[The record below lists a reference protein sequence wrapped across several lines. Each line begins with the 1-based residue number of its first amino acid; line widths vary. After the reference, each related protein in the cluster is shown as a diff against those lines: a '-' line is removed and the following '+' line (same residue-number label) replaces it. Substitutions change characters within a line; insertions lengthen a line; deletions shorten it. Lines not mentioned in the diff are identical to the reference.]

1 MDAPEWGSQPAS
13 VYSKRT
19 RTKTIPV
26 ENQLTTMNGADALV
40 RMLQLNGVKHIFG
53 LCGDTSL
60 PFYDAMARLDHGMD
74 HVLTR
79 DERSAAYMA
88 DGYARVTNKPGV
100 CEGPSGGGATYLL
113 PGLVEANESAIP
125 VLGITSDVSVGA
137 RGKFPLTELDQQA
150 LYRPLTKWNTTIDR
164 VDQIPHAVRSAFR
177 AMTTGRP
184 GATHICL
191 PYDVQKHAIDP
202 AQVWQQPGH
211 DIYPAYRFAPDPHE
225 VERAAGQLVAARA
238 PVLICGGGVV
248 ISGAMAELDALATLL
263 NAPVCTSVSGQ
274 GSLPGPHPLH
284 AGVVGTNGGVDATR
298 EVVAQADLVLFIGAR
313 AGSTTTEHWQMPS
326 RKVAILHLD
335 VDPMTIATN
344 YRTDVALVGD
354 AKLGLAALAAA
365 VRERMVHRPADAADG
380 RAVVARARATK
391 QAFFLPLAQART
403 RPIKP
408 ERVVDALNQLLPPQA
423 IVVADPGT
431 PCPYFS
437 AYFDAP
443 QAGRHFITNRAHGAL
458 GFSLSAAVGAAF
470 GRPDAMVVSVMGDG
484 SFGFTC
490 GELETVVRRG
500 IPLKMVVFSNA
511 VFGWIKASQKAGYG
525 QRYFSVDFNRT
536 DHARVAEA
544 FGVKAWRVEDP
555 AEVHGALKAALMH
568 DGPALVDVV
577 SQELQ
582 DTAVPVSQWMG

>member
-1 MDAPEWGSQPAS
+1 M
-13 VYSKRT
+13 
-19 RTKTIPV
+19 
-26 ENQLTTMNGADALV
+26 TTAFNGADAMV

-74 HVLTR
+74 HILTR
-79 DERSAAYMA
+79 DERSAGYMA
-88 DGYARVTNKPGV
+88 DAYARVTGKVGV

-113 PGLVEANESAIP
+113 PGLAEANESSVP

-191 PYDVQKHAIDP
+191 PYDVQKHTLDP
-202 AQVWQQPGH
+202 ADVWAQPGH
-211 DIYPAYRFAPDPHE
+211 DHYPAYRSAPDP
-225 VERAAGQLVAARA
+225 AAVAEAADRLVAARC
-238 PVLICGGGVV
+238 PVLICGGGVL
-248 ISGAMAELDALATLL
+248 IAGASAALDALATVL
-263 NAPVCTSVSGQ
+263 NAPVCSSVSGQ
-274 GSLPGPHPLH
+274 GSLAGSHPLN
-284 AGVVGTNGGVDATR
+284 AGVVGTNGGVEATR
-298 EVVAQADLVLFIGAR
+298 AVVAQADLVMFIGAR

-326 RKVAILHLD
+326 RKVTIVHLD
-335 VDPMTIATN
+335 VDAMTIGTN

-354 AKLGLAALAAA
+354 ALLGLQALHAAVQQRIARRPVDAADGAALAAT
-365 VRERMVHRPADAADG
+365 
-380 RAVVARARATK
+380 ARAAK
-391 QAFFLPLAQART
+391 QAFFAPLAASLE

-408 ERVVDALNQLLPPQA
+408 ERVVDTLNRLLPARA

-431 PCPYFS
+431 PCPYFT

-458 GFSLSAAVGAAF
+458 GFAMSAGFGAAI
-470 GRPDAMVVSVMGDG
+470 GQPDSVVVAVMGDG

-490 GELETVVRRG
+490 GELETIVRRNV
-500 IPLKMVVFSNA
+500 PLKMIVFSNS
-511 VFGWIKASQKAGYG
+511 VFGWIKASQKSGYDE
-525 QRYFSVDFNRT
+525 RYFSVDFNRT
-536 DHARVAEA
+536 HHARVAEA
-544 FGVKAWRVEDP
+544 FGVKAWQVHDP
-555 AEVHGALKAALMH
+555 ADLEAALKAALMH
-568 DGPALVDVV
+568 DGPALVDVI

>member
-1 MDAPEWGSQPAS
+1 M
-13 VYSKRT
+13 
-19 RTKTIPV
+19 
-26 ENQLTTMNGADALV
+26 TTAFNGADAMV

-74 HVLTR
+74 HILTR
-79 DERSAAYMA
+79 DERSAGYMA
-88 DGYARVTNKPGV
+88 DAYARVTGKVGV

-113 PGLVEANESAIP
+113 PGLAEANESSVP

-191 PYDVQKHAIDP
+191 PYDVQKHTLDP
-202 AQVWQQPGH
+202 ADVWAQPGH
-211 DIYPAYRFAPDPHE
+211 DHYPAYRSAPDP
-225 VERAAGQLVAARA
+225 AAVAEAADRLVAARS
-238 PVLICGGGVV
+238 PVLICGGGVL
-248 ISGAMAELDALATLL
+248 ISGASAALDALATLL
-263 NAPVCTSVSGQ
+263 NAPVCSSVSGQ
-274 GSLPGPHPLH
+274 GSLAGSHPLN
-284 AGVVGTNGGVDATR
+284 AGVVGTNGGVEATR
-298 EVVAQADLVLFIGAR
+298 AVVAQADLVMFIGAR

-326 RKVAILHLD
+326 RKVTIVHLD
-335 VDPMTIATN
+335 VDAMTIGTN

-354 AKLGLAALAAA
+354 ALLGLQALHAA
-365 VRERMVHRPADAADG
+365 VQQRIARRPADAADG
-380 RAVVARARATK
+380 AALAATARTAK
-391 QAFFLPLAQART
+391 QAFFAPLAASLE

-408 ERVVDALNQLLPPQA
+408 ERVVDTLNRLLPARA

-431 PCPYFS
+431 PCPYFT

-458 GFSLSAAVGAAF
+458 GFAMSAGFGAAI
-470 GRPDAMVVSVMGDG
+470 GQPDSVVVAVMGDG

-490 GELETVVRRG
+490 GELETIVRRNV
-500 IPLKMVVFSNA
+500 PLKMIVFSNS
-511 VFGWIKASQKAGYG
+511 VFGWIKASQKSGYDE
-525 QRYFSVDFNRT
+525 RYFSVDFNRT
-536 DHARVAEA
+536 HHARVAEA
-544 FGVKAWRVEDP
+544 FGVKAWQVHDP
-555 AEVHGALKAALMH
+555 ADLEAALKAALMH
-568 DGPALVDVV
+568 DGPALVDVI

>member
-1 MDAPEWGSQPAS
+1 MTAPF
-13 VYSKRT
+13 T
-19 RTKTIPV
+19 
-26 ENQLTTMNGADALV
+26 GADAMV

-74 HVLTR
+74 HILTR
-79 DERSAAYMA
+79 DERSAGYMA
-88 DGYARVTNKPGV
+88 DAYARVTGKVGV

-113 PGLVEANESAIP
+113 PGLVEANESSVA

-150 LYRPLTKWNTTIDR
+150 LYKPLTKWNTTIDR

-191 PYDVQKHAIDP
+191 PYDVQKHALDP
-202 AQVWQQPGH
+202 AEVWAQPGH
-211 DIYPAYRFAPDPHE
+211 DRFPAYRSAPDP
-225 VERAAGQLVAARA
+225 AAVAEAADRLVAARA

-248 ISGAMAELDALATLL
+248 IAGASAALDALATLL

-274 GSLPGPHPLH
+274 GSLADNHPLNV
-284 AGVVGTNGGVDATR
+284 GVVGTNGGIEATR
-298 EVVAQADLVLFIGAR
+298 AVVAQADLVLFIGAR

-326 RKVAILHLD
+326 RQVTIVHLD
-335 VDPMTIATN
+335 VDAMTIGTN

-354 AKLGLAALAAA
+354 ALLGLQALHTAVQARIARRPANTADGAALAAT
-365 VRERMVHRPADAADG
+365 
-380 RAVVARARATK
+380 ARAAK
-391 QAFFLPLAQART
+391 QAFFAPLAASLD

-408 ERVVDALNQLLPPQA
+408 ERVVDILNRLLPPRA

-431 PCPYFS
+431 PCPYLT
-437 AYFDAP
+437 AYFNAP
-443 QAGRHFITNRAHGAL
+443 QSGRHFITNRAHGAL
-458 GFSLSAAVGAAF
+458 GFAMSAGVGAAI
-470 GRPDAMVVSVMGDG
+470 GQPDSVVVSVMGDG

-490 GELETVVRRG
+490 GELETIVRRNV
-500 IPLKMVVFSNA
+500 PLKMIVFSNA
-511 VFGWIKASQKAGYG
+511 VYGWIKASQKSGYDA
-525 QRYFSVDFNRT
+525 RYFSVDFNRT
-536 DHARVAEA
+536 HHARVAEA
-544 FGVKAWRVEDP
+544 FGVKAWQVSDP
-555 AEVHGALKAALMH
+555 ADLEGALKAALMH
-568 DGPALVDVV
+568 DGPALVDVI

>member
-1 MDAPEWGSQPAS
+1 M
-13 VYSKRT
+13 
-19 RTKTIPV
+19 
-26 ENQLTTMNGADALV
+26 TTAFNGADAMV

-74 HVLTR
+74 HILTR
-79 DERSAAYMA
+79 DERSAGYMA
-88 DGYARVTNKPGV
+88 DAYARVIGKVGV

-113 PGLVEANESAIP
+113 PGLAEANESSVP

-191 PYDVQKHAIDP
+191 PYDVQKHTLDP
-202 AQVWQQPGH
+202 ADVWAQPGH
-211 DIYPAYRFAPDPHE
+211 DHYPAYRSAPDP
-225 VERAAGQLVAARA
+225 AAVAEAADRLVAARS
-238 PVLICGGGVV
+238 PVLICGGGVL
-248 ISGAMAELDALATLL
+248 IAGAGAALAALATLL
-263 NAPVCTSVSGQ
+263 NAPVCSSVSGQ
-274 GSLPGPHPLH
+274 GSLAGSHPLN
-284 AGVVGTNGGVDATR
+284 AGVVGTNGGVEATR
-298 EVVAQADLVLFIGAR
+298 AVVAQADLVMFIGAR

-326 RKVAILHLD
+326 RKVTIVHLD
-335 VDPMTIATN
+335 VDAMTIGTN

-354 AKLGLAALAAA
+354 ALLGLQALHAA
-365 VRERMVHRPADAADG
+365 VQQRIARRPADAADG
-380 RAVVARARATK
+380 AALAATARAAK
-391 QAFFLPLAQART
+391 QAFFAPLAASLE

-408 ERVVDALNQLLPPQA
+408 ERVVDTLNRLLPARA

-431 PCPYFS
+431 PCPYFT

-458 GFSLSAAVGAAF
+458 GFAMSAGFGAAI
-470 GRPDAMVVSVMGDG
+470 GQPDSVVVAVMGDG

-490 GELETVVRRG
+490 GELETIVRRNV
-500 IPLKMVVFSNA
+500 PLKMIVFSNS
-511 VFGWIKASQKAGYG
+511 VFGWIKASQKSGYDE
-525 QRYFSVDFNRT
+525 RYFSVDFNRT
-536 DHARVAEA
+536 HHARVAEA

-555 AEVHGALKAALMH
+555 ADLEAALKAALMH
-568 DGPALVDVV
+568 DGPALVDVI

-582 DTAVPVSQWMG
+582 DTDGPVSQWMG

>member
-1 MDAPEWGSQPAS
+1 M
-13 VYSKRT
+13 
-19 RTKTIPV
+19 
-26 ENQLTTMNGADALV
+26 TTAFNGADAMV

-74 HVLTR
+74 HILTR
-79 DERSAAYMA
+79 DERSAGYMA
-88 DGYARVTNKPGV
+88 DAYARVTGKVGV

-113 PGLVEANESAIP
+113 PGLAEANESSVP

-191 PYDVQKHAIDP
+191 PYDVQKHALDP
-202 AQVWQQPGH
+202 ADVWAQPGH
-211 DIYPAYRFAPDPHE
+211 DHYPAYRSAPDP
-225 VERAAGQLVAARA
+225 AAVAEAADRLVAARS
-238 PVLICGGGVV
+238 PVLICGGGVL
-248 ISGAMAELDALATLL
+248 IAGAGAALDALATLL
-263 NAPVCTSVSGQ
+263 NAPVCSSVSGQ
-274 GSLPGPHPLH
+274 GSLAGSHPLN
-284 AGVVGTNGGVDATR
+284 AGVVGTNGGVEATR
-298 EVVAQADLVLFIGAR
+298 AVVAQADLVMFIGAR

-326 RKVAILHLD
+326 RKVTIVHLD
-335 VDPMTIATN
+335 VDAMTIGTN

-354 AKLGLAALAAA
+354 ALLGLQALHAA
-365 VRERMVHRPADAADG
+365 VQQRIARRPADAADG
-380 RAVVARARATK
+380 AALAATARAAK
-391 QAFFLPLAQART
+391 LAFFAPLAASLE

-408 ERVVDALNQLLPPQA
+408 ERVVDTLNRLLPARA

-431 PCPYFS
+431 PCPYFT

-458 GFSLSAAVGAAF
+458 GFAMSAGFGAAI
-470 GRPDAMVVSVMGDG
+470 GQPDSVVVAVMGDG

-490 GELETVVRRG
+490 GELETIVRRNV
-500 IPLKMVVFSNA
+500 PLKMIVFSNS
-511 VFGWIKASQKAGYG
+511 VFGWIKASQKSGYDE
-525 QRYFSVDFNRT
+525 RYFSVDFNRT
-536 DHARVAEA
+536 HHARVAEA

-555 AEVHGALKAALMH
+555 ADLEAALKAALMH
-568 DGPALVDVV
+568 DGPALVDVI

>member
-1 MDAPEWGSQPAS
+1 M
-13 VYSKRT
+13 
-19 RTKTIPV
+19 
-26 ENQLTTMNGADALV
+26 TTPFNGADAMV
-40 RMLQLNGVKHIFG
+40 CMLQHNGVKHIFG

-60 PFYDAMARLDHGMD
+60 PFYDALARLDHGID
-74 HVLTR
+74 HILTR
-79 DERSAAYMA
+79 DERSAGYMA
-88 DGYARVTNKPGV
+88 DAYARVTGKVGV

-113 PGLVEANESAIP
+113 PGLVEANESSVA

-184 GATHICL
+184 GAAHICL

-202 AQVWQQPGH
+202 AEVWAQPGH
-211 DIYPAYRFAPDPHE
+211 GQFPAHRSAPDP
-225 VERAAGQLVAARA
+225 AAVDEAADRLVAATS

-248 ISGAMAELDALATLL
+248 IAGASAALDALATLL

-274 GSLPGPHPLH
+274 GSLADTHPLN
-284 AGVVGTNGGVDATR
+284 AGVVGTNGGIDATR
-298 EVVAQADLVLFIGAR
+298 AVVAQADLVLFIGAR

-326 RKVAILHLD
+326 RKVTILHLD
-335 VDPMTIATN
+335 VDAMTIGTN

-354 AKLGLAALAAA
+354 ALLGLQALHAA
-365 VRERMVHRPADAADG
+365 VQARIGRRPAHAADG
-380 RAVVARARATK
+380 GALAGEARARK
-391 QAFFLPLAQART
+391 QAFFAPLAASLD

-408 ERVVDALNQLLPPQA
+408 ERVVDVLNRLLPPRA

-431 PCPYFS
+431 PCPYFT
-437 AYFDAP
+437 AYFNAP
-443 QAGRHFITNRAHGAL
+443 QSGRHFITNRAHGAL
-458 GFSLSAAVGAAF
+458 GFAMSAGVGAAF
-470 GRPDAMVVSVMGDG
+470 GQPDSVVVSVMGDG

-490 GELETVVRRG
+490 GELETIVRRNV
-500 IPLKMVVFSNA
+500 PLKMIVFSNA
-511 VFGWIKASQKAGYG
+511 VYGWIKASQKTGYDG
-525 QRYFSVDFNRT
+525 RYFSVDFNRT
-536 DHARVAEA
+536 HHARVAEA
-544 FGVKAWRVEDP
+544 FGVKAWQVEDP
-555 AEVHGALKAALMH
+555 ADLEGAIRAALLH

>member
-1 MDAPEWGSQPAS
+1 M
-13 VYSKRT
+13 
-19 RTKTIPV
+19 
-26 ENQLTTMNGADALV
+26 TTAFNGADAMV

-74 HVLTR
+74 HILTR
-79 DERSAAYMA
+79 DERSAGYMA
-88 DGYARVTNKPGV
+88 DAYARVTGKVGV

-113 PGLVEANESAIP
+113 PGLAEANESSVP

-191 PYDVQKHAIDP
+191 PYDVQKHTLDP
-202 AQVWQQPGH
+202 ADVWAQPGH
-211 DIYPAYRFAPDPHE
+211 DHYPAYRSAPDP
-225 VERAAGQLVAARA
+225 AAVAEAADRLVAARC
-238 PVLICGGGVV
+238 PVLICGGGVL
-248 ISGAMAELDALATLL
+248 IAGASAALDALATLL
-263 NAPVCTSVSGQ
+263 NAPVCSSVSGQ
-274 GSLPGPHPLH
+274 GSLAGSHPLN
-284 AGVVGTNGGVDATR
+284 AGVVGTNGGVEATR
-298 EVVAQADLVLFIGAR
+298 AVVAQADLVMFIGAR

-326 RKVAILHLD
+326 RKVTIVHLD
-335 VDPMTIATN
+335 VDAMTIGTN

-354 AKLGLAALAAA
+354 ALLGLQALHAA
-365 VRERMVHRPADAADG
+365 VQQRISRRPADAADG
-380 RAVVARARATK
+380 ATLAATARAAK
-391 QAFFLPLAQART
+391 QAFFAPLAASLD

-408 ERVVDALNQLLPPQA
+408 ERVVDTLNRLLPARA

-431 PCPYFS
+431 PCPYFT

-458 GFSLSAAVGAAF
+458 GFAMSAGFGAAI
-470 GRPDAMVVSVMGDG
+470 GQPDSVVVAVMGDG

-490 GELETVVRRG
+490 GELETIVRRNV
-500 IPLKMVVFSNA
+500 PLKMIVFSNS
-511 VFGWIKASQKAGYG
+511 VFGWIKASQKSGYDE
-525 QRYFSVDFNRT
+525 RYFSVDFNRT
-536 DHARVAEA
+536 HHARVAEA
-544 FGVKAWRVEDP
+544 FGVKAWQVHDP
-555 AEVHGALKAALMH
+555 ADLEAALKAALMH
-568 DGPALVDVV
+568 DGPALVDVI